1 MDALL
6 TAMKHADWMERALK
20 ESGNEWVRVE
30 LTERIGHFCELT
42 GQGYRFDR
50 VAGIAGQWFG
60 QTLH

>member
-1 MDALL
+1 
-6 TAMKHADWMERALK
+6 MKHADWMERALK